1 MHCTGRTKTRTEMQ
15 VAKKNGGQLRTEAG
29 QRNNNPDEK
38 LLKEKPAENHTSAK
52 RGFTEEVIQQ
62 RRLQDPPSFP
72 SVHRSIHLFSASL
85 VGCFRQIIA
94 SLMGMGSLIA
104 LFLPYLIHWFKT
116 LVDSLLVEFK
126 LIPSWVFQVMYWLI
140 DPFNLH
146 SFTHAFVSA
155 FASRMLL

>member
-1 MHCTGRTKTRTEMQ
+1 MQ

-62 RRLQDPPSFP
+62 RRLQDPSFP

-116 LVDSLLVEFK
+116 LVDSLLVELK
-126 LIPSWVFQVMYWLI
+126 LIPSWVFQVIYWLI

>member
-1 MHCTGRTKTRTEMQ
+1 MQ
-15 VAKKNGGQLRTEAG
+15 VAEKNGGQLRTEAG
-29 QRNNNPDEK
+29 QRNNNPDKK

-72 SVHRSIHLFSASL
+72 SVHRSVHLFSASL

-94 SLMGMGSLIA
+94 SLMDMGSLIA
-104 LFLPYLIHWFKT
+104 LFLPYLIPWFKT
-116 LVDSLLVEFK
+116 LVDSLLDEMK
-126 LIPSWVFQVMYWLI
+126 LNPSWVFQVIYWLI